1 MRNFLRTRHGR
12 RQRTQTR
19 TIFISRLS
27 NLINVSFSF
36 FFSFFSRFTVKEE
49 NFYLDIDAYSWST
62 EDRRVLDRSNE
73 KEEKRLQLY
82 SIKRACIGSP
92 ALLILYFCPFSRPL
106 LYHHSFTHRPPHPQ
120 PPYCFPQ
127 FKFLI
132 RHFESVLRKIE
143 FFFLSTGINLDANIF
158 KVYSRTIDVIV
169 ENTLLRVRTRLI
181 RSNRG

>member
-92 ALLILYFCPFSRPL
+92 SYTLLLPVFAASALSSFIYTSPPTLNPHTAFLSSNFLSGILKVF
-106 LYHHSFTHRPPHPQ
+106 
-120 PPYCFPQ
+120 
-127 FKFLI
+127 
-132 RHFESVLRKIE
+132 FEKSN
-143 FFFLSTGINLDANIF
+143 FFFF
-158 KVYSRTIDVIV
+158 QR
-169 ENTLLRVRTRLI
+169 E
-181 RSNRG
+181 

>member
-36 FFSFFSRFTVKEE
+36 FFFSFFSRFTVKEE
-49 NFYLDIDAYSWST
+49 NFRLDIDAYSWST

-106 LYHHSFTHRPPHPQ
+106 LYHHSFTHRPPPILNPHTA
-120 PPYCFPQ
+120 
-127 FKFLI
+127 FLSSNFLSGI
-132 RHFESVLRKIE
+132 LKVFEKSN
-143 FFFLSTGINLDANIF
+143 FFFF
-158 KVYSRTIDVIV
+158 QR
-169 ENTLLRVRTRLI
+169 E
-181 RSNRG
+181 

>member
-106 LYHHSFTHRPPHPQ
+106 LYHHSFTHRPPPSTPILLSSVQ
-120 PPYCFPQ
+120 ISYPAFWKCSSKNRIF
-127 FKFLI
+127 FSFNGNKFGCEYI
-132 RHFESVLRKIE
+132 QNVFTNDRC
-143 FFFLSTGINLDANIF
+143 
-158 KVYSRTIDVIV
+158 
-169 ENTLLRVRTRLI
+169 
-181 RSNRG
+181 NRGEYAFASKDASHSK